1 MGRHLPIASS
11 QPCIIA
17 LGMSEP
23 KKPQAILSGPERE
36 LQIYTLGLSG
46 GKPSVPVPLE
56 LLGQKAKEILP
67 PRAYDYVA
75 GGAGGEDTM
84 RANRDA
90 FYRWRIVP
98 RMLRDVSKRDLS
110 VELFG
115 TRLPAP
121 ILPAPVG
128 VQEIVH
134 QDADAA
140 SARAAASLGLPFVL
154 STMSSRTIEEV
165 AQAAKVADSP
175 RWFQLYWGKN
185 PELTASMLQRAERA
199 GYSAL
204 VVTLDTHSLG
214 WRERDLHHGYL
225 PFMLGQG
232 LANYFSDP
240 VFRGLLPQP
249 PEQNPMAAIQLWGS
263 LFSNPALTWT
273 DIGFLRKHTRV
284 PIILKGILHA
294 NDAAQALDA
303 GVDGLIVSN
312 HGGRQVDGG
321 IGALDALPSV
331 VREVKGRAPVLF
343 DSGIR
348 RGADIFKALALG
360 ARAALIGRPYM
371 WGLAVAGE
379 EGVRDVLLNLAA
391 DLDLTMAL
399 SGYTSCHE
407 LDASALATAP

>member
-1 MGRHLPIASS
+1 
-11 QPCIIA
+11 
-17 LGMSEP
+17 MSEP
-23 KKPQAILSGPERE
+23 KKPQAIPSGPERE
-36 LQIYTLGLSG
+36 LQLYALGLSG

-56 LLGQKAKEILP
+56 SLEQRAKEILA

-84 RANRDA
+84 RANREA
-90 FYRWRIVP
+90 FYGWRIVP

-115 TRLPAP
+115 ARLPAP
-121 ILPAPVG
+121 VLLAPVG

-134 QDADAA
+134 QDADVA
-140 SARAAASLGLPFVL
+140 SARAATSLGLPFVL

-165 AQAAKVADSP
+165 AQSAAKVADSP

-249 PEQNPMAAIQLWGS
+249 PEQNPMAAIQLWGN
-263 LFSNPALTWT
+263 LFSNPALTWK
-273 DIGFLRKHTRV
+273 DLGFLRRHTRV
-284 PIILKGILHA
+284 PIILKGILHPK
-294 NDAAQALDA
+294 DAAQALDA
-303 GVDGLIVSN
+303 AVDAIIVSN

-321 IGALDALPSV
+321 IGALDALPGV
-331 VREVKGRAPVLF
+331 VREVNGRVPVLF

-360 ARAALIGRPYM
+360 ARAVLLGRPCM

-379 EGVRDVLLNLAA
+379 AGVRDVLLNLVA

-399 SGYTSCHE
+399 SGYTCFREMGST
-407 LDASALATAP
+407 ALATSVSGT